1 MRSGGESD
9 SRVVGERSGGEVAS
23 GMCGGTSFSSKP
35 EDVGLLHR
43 GHGTCRELPPLCAVD
58 VPTEPLMGS
67 KVVTASMYSASVA

>member
-1 MRSGGESD
+1 M
-9 SRVVGERSGGEVAS
+9 RSGGEVAS

-43 GHGTCRELPPLCAVD
+43 GHGTCRELPPLCTGGEAPLPSLCAVD